1 IAAVGVFVNESEAS
15 MLAIARRVGLDYL
28 QLHGDEPPEQV
39 ARLKRKIPVIKAIRV
54 RDSFRP
60 RRLDSFGGASA
71 ILLDGF
77 DPRRHGG
84 TGKTFNWSLARG
96 SNGSRRIFLAGGLTP
111 ENVAEAIRIA
121 HPYAV
126 DVCSGVEVR
135 PGRKDPARIVAL
147 MWAVRTA
154 EAKHKGSPLR
164 KRCPTRTGVSVHTG
178 AATFRKRSSPRSK
191 NSSAHTPKRKGIRN
205 FNWSSIRYST
215 ILRGVRRRFNLL
227 RGSASISAGRAF
239 I

>member
-1 IAAVGVFVNESEAS
+1 MSKVKVKICGITNWTDARHAVESGGQFLGFNFYRPSPRYIRPALARRIIRRLPERIAVVGVFVNESEET

-39 ARLKRKIPVIKAIRV
+39 ARLKRKIRVIKAIRV

-60 RRLDSFGGASA
+60 RQLDSFGRASA

-77 DPRRHGG
+77 DPRHHGG

-111 ENVAEAIRIA
+111 ENVAEAIRVA
-121 HPYAV
+121 RPYAV
-126 DVCSGVEVR
+126 DVCSGIEAR

-147 MWAVRTA
+147 MWAVKAA
-154 EAKHKGSPLR
+154 EAKQK
-164 KRCPTRTGVSVHTG
+164 
-178 AATFRKRSSPRSK
+178 
-191 NSSAHTPKRKGIRN
+191 
-205 FNWSSIRYST
+205 
-215 ILRGVRRRFNLL
+215 
-227 RGSASISAGRAF
+227 
-239 I
+239 

>member
-1 IAAVGVFVNESEAS
+1 MSKVKVKICGITNWTDARRAVEAGVQFLGFNFYRPSPRYIQPAAARQIIRRLPERIEAVGVFVNETEAK

-28 QLHGDEPPEQV
+28 QLHGEELPEQV
-39 ARLKRKIPVIKAIRV
+39 ARLKRKIPVIKAVRV

-60 RRLDSFGGASA
+60 KQLDSFGRASA

-77 DPRRHGG
+77 EARRHGG
-84 TGKTFNWSLARG
+84 TGKTFKWSLARG

-126 DVCSGVEVR
+126 DVCSGVEAR

-147 MWAVRTA
+147 MCAVKTA
-154 EAKHKGSPLR
+154 EAKHK
-164 KRCPTRTGVSVHTG
+164 
-178 AATFRKRSSPRSK
+178 
-191 NSSAHTPKRKGIRN
+191 
-205 FNWSSIRYST
+205 
-215 ILRGVRRRFNLL
+215 
-227 RGSASISAGRAF
+227 
-239 I
+239 

>member
-1 IAAVGVFVNESEAS
+1 MPKVKVKICGITNWTDALRAVEAGVQFLGFNFYRPSPRYIRPALARRIIRRLPGRIAVVGVFVNESEAT
-15 MLAIARRVGLDYL
+15 MLAIAQRVGLNYL
-28 QLHGDEPPEQV
+28 QLHGDETPEQV

-60 RRLDSFGGASA
+60 GQLDSFGRASA

-84 TGKTFNWSLARG
+84 TGRRFNWSLARG

-111 ENVAEAIRIA
+111 ENVAEAIRVA

-126 DVCSGVEVR
+126 DVCSGVEAR

-147 MWAVRTA
+147 MWAVKTA
-154 EAKHKGSPLR
+154 EAKHK
-164 KRCPTRTGVSVHTG
+164 
-178 AATFRKRSSPRSK
+178 
-191 NSSAHTPKRKGIRN
+191 
-205 FNWSSIRYST
+205 
-215 ILRGVRRRFNLL
+215 
-227 RGSASISAGRAF
+227 
-239 I
+239 

>member
-1 IAAVGVFVNESEAS
+1 MSKVKVKICGITNWTDARRAVEAGVQFLGFNFYRPSPRYIRPALARRIIRRLPERIAVVGVFVNEAEAT
-15 MLAIARRVGLDYL
+15 MLAIAQRVGLDYL

-54 RDSFRP
+54 RDSFQP
-60 RRLDSFGGASA
+60 RQLDSFGRASA

-77 DPRRHGG
+77 DPGHHGG

-111 ENVAEAIRIA
+111 KNVAEAIRLA

-126 DVCSGVEVR
+126 DVCSGVEAR

-154 EAKHKGSPLR
+154 EGKHK
-164 KRCPTRTGVSVHTG
+164 
-178 AATFRKRSSPRSK
+178 
-191 NSSAHTPKRKGIRN
+191 
-205 FNWSSIRYST
+205 
-215 ILRGVRRRFNLL
+215 
-227 RGSASISAGRAF
+227 
-239 I
+239 

>member
-1 IAAVGVFVNESEAS
+1 MSKVKVKICGITNWTDARRAVEAGVQFLGFNFYRPSPRYIRPALARRIIRRLPERIAVVGVFVNEAEAT
-15 MLAIARRVGLDYL
+15 MLAIAQRVGLDYL

-39 ARLKRKIPVIKAIRV
+39 ACLKRKIPVIKAIRV
-54 RDSFRP
+54 RDSFQP
-60 RRLDSFGGASA
+60 RQLDSFGRASA

-77 DPRRHGG
+77 DPGHHGG

-111 ENVAEAIRIA
+111 ENVAEAIRVA

-154 EAKHKGSPLR
+154 EGKHK
-164 KRCPTRTGVSVHTG
+164 
-178 AATFRKRSSPRSK
+178 
-191 NSSAHTPKRKGIRN
+191 
-205 FNWSSIRYST
+205 
-215 ILRGVRRRFNLL
+215 
-227 RGSASISAGRAF
+227 
-239 I
+239 